1 MKCFNNHNKN
11 KSSCERKKCRYWIES
26 ANNNNCTLN
35 IVKKEKSLTLEEIG
49 NLFSVT
55 RMRICQIEKY
65 AIKKIREQVSDL
77 KNKTMN

>member
-1 MKCFNNHNKN
+1 MKCFNYHNKN
-11 KSSCERKKCRYWIES
+11 KSSCERKMCRYWIES

-35 IVKKEKSLTLEEIG
+35 IAKKEKSLTLEEIG
-49 NLFSVT
+49 KLFSVT

-77 KNKTMN
+77 KIKR